1 MLLTC
6 SGNCTPARVD
16 LGKLSGEALTSKRS
30 EERSIDMCYVSGVCG
45 VAIVVRIS
53 SCISISKG
61 TFMMNTNSV
70 YVVPL
75 YFFLSVALYSAQH
88 SLPPKTIERLETV
101 ISSEMSRLGIPGMS
115 IAVVVDHTLVWSNG
129 YGFSDIE
136 NYVPAKS
143 TTMYRIASISKPLT
157 AVAVLQLAE
166 QKKLDLDIP
175 IQTYCVFFP
184 VKRWPVTARQL
195 LAHLGGIRHYK
206 GDEFMLTRQFDSVI
220 DGLSIFKD
228 DSLEHE
234 PGTKYLYST
243 YGYNLLGC
251 VIEGASGM
259 PYLEYMKK
267 FVFAVAGMD
276 RIRADEVS
284 AIIPNRAQGYRRAP
298 NGELLNS
305 ALANTSYKI
314 PGGGFISTVI
324 DLAKF
329 AIAVQRN
336 TLLKPATTRIMLTP
350 QKTRDGKPASDT
362 PTSVYALGWRISE
375 YKGER
380 EVTHSGSQQRVR
392 TLLYMRPDRKFAI
405 VLMCN
410 LGGVN
415 LMPIAR
421 TLSDIILEKT

>member
-1 MLLTC
+1 
-6 SGNCTPARVD
+6 
-16 LGKLSGEALTSKRS
+16 
-30 EERSIDMCYVSGVCG
+30 
-45 VAIVVRIS
+45 
-53 SCISISKG
+53 
-61 TFMMNTNSV
+61 MMNAISL
-70 YVVPL
+70 YVVAV
-75 YFFLSVALYSAQH
+75 FFSLSVTLSFAQH

-115 IAVVVDHTLVWSNG
+115 IAVVVDHTLAWSNG

-136 NYVPAKS
+136 NNVPAKS
-143 TTMYRIASISKPLT
+143 TTMYRLASISKPLT

-166 QKKLDLDIP
+166 QKKLDLDLP
-175 IQTYCVFFP
+175 IQAYCVAFP

-206 GDEFMLTRQFDSVI
+206 GDEIMLTRQFDSLQ

-259 PYLEYMKK
+259 PYVEYMKK
-267 FVFAVAGMD
+267 FVFAPAAMD
-276 RIRADEVS
+276 RIQVDEVS
-284 AIIPNRAQGYRRAP
+284 AIIPNRAQGYRKGP

-314 PGGGFISTVI
+314 PGGGYISTVI

-336 TLLKPATTRIMLTP
+336 TLLKPETARMMLTP

-362 PTSVYALGWRISE
+362 PAAAYALGWRISE

-392 TLLYMRPDRKFAI
+392 TYLYMRPDKKFAL

-410 LGGVN
+410 LEGVN
-415 LMPIAR
+415 LTPIAR
-421 TLSDIILEKT
+421 TLSEIILEKT